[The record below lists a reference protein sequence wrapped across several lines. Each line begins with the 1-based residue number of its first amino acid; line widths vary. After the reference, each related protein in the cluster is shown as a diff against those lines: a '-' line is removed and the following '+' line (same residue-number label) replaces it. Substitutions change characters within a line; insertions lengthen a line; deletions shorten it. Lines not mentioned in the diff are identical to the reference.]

1 MGIIDPEEYA
11 CKMQGKDFDI
21 LISAK
26 DFLFDDLH
34 FLEWDIREQE
44 KNSSEVEGISGIEY
58 ANKLECLSKLAALMS
73 KRVDEFVS
81 QCGKEAA

>member
-11 CKMQGKDFDI
+11 GKMQEKDFDV

-44 KNSSEVEGISGIEY
+44 KSVGEVEGMSSIEY

-73 KRVDEFVS
+73 KRVDEFVR
-81 QCGKEAA
+81 QCSKEAA

>member
-1 MGIIDPEEYA
+1 MGIVDPVEYEE
-11 CKMQGKDFDI
+11 KMKGKDFDV

-44 KNSSEVEGISGIEY
+44 KSGGEVEGISGIEY
-58 ANKLECLSKLAALMS
+58 ANKLACLSKLAALMS
-73 KRVDEFVS
+73 ERVGEFVRE
-81 QCGKEAA
+81 CGKEAA

>member
-11 CKMQGKDFDI
+11 GKMQGKDFDI

-44 KNSSEVEGISGIEY
+44 KSGGEVEGISGIEY

-73 KRVDEFVS
+73 KRVDEFVR
-81 QCGKEAA
+81 QCSKEAA